1 MQKTKDK
8 RQKTK
13 VSKKRVTIYQNQ
25 EPMKGMTLIVK
36 KTTQLI
42 AGMIFMYGIY
52 VIVHGHLT
60 PGGGFA
66 GGVVIAGSLILV
78 ILSYGGDFMKL
89 IKEEAGTTIVES
101 LATILVIL
109 IAVSGFLFGTKIF
122 FNNFLPKGIVGHLVS
137 AGVLPLY
144 NIFVGIE
151 VAASIFIIFL
161 SLIIFK
167 EESKE

>member
-1 MQKTKDK
+1 MQ
-8 RQKTK
+8 
-13 VSKKRVTIYQNQ
+13 
-25 EPMKGMTLIVK
+25 GMTIIVK

-52 VIVHGHLT
+52 IIAHGHLT

-78 ILSYGGDFMKL
+78 TLAFGSDFLKL
-89 IKEEAGTTIVES
+89 VKKEMGTTIVES
-101 LATILVIL
+101 LATFAVIL
-109 IAVSGFLFGTKIF
+109 IAISGFLFGTKVF
-122 FNNFLPKGIVGHLVS
+122 FNNYLPKGIVGELVS

-144 NIFVGIE
+144 NIFIGIE

-167 EESKE
+167 EESPK

>member
-1 MQKTKDK
+1 
-8 RQKTK
+8 
-13 VSKKRVTIYQNQ
+13 
-25 EPMKGMTLIVK
+25 MKGMTIIVK
-36 KTTQLI
+36 KTAQLI

-66 GGVVIAGSLILV
+66 GGVIMAGSLILV
-78 ILSYGGDFMKL
+78 ILSHGTDFFKL
-89 IKEEAGTTIVES
+89 VNEEMGTTIVES
-101 LATILVIL
+101 VATICVIL
-109 IAVSGFLFGTKIF
+109 IATAGFLFGTKVF
-122 FNNFLPKGIVGHLVS
+122 FNNFLPKGTVGELVS

-167 EESKE
+167 EESPK

>member
-1 MQKTKDK
+1 MS
-8 RQKTK
+8 
-13 VSKKRVTIYQNQ
+13 V
-25 EPMKGMTLIVK
+25 IVK

-42 AGMIFMYGIY
+42 AGMVFIYGIY

-66 GGVVIAGSLILV
+66 GGVIVAGSLVLV
-78 ILSYGGDFMKL
+78 TLAFGEDFFRL
-89 IKEEAGTTIVES
+89 VREEMGTTMVES
-101 LATILVIL
+101 IATISVVL
-109 IAVSGFLFGTKIF
+109 IAAGGFLFGTKIF
-122 FNNFLPKGIVGHLVS
+122 FNNFLPKGNVGELVS

-144 NIFVGIE
+144 NIFVGAE

-167 EESKE
+167 EESPK

>member
-1 MQKTKDK
+1 
-8 RQKTK
+8 
-13 VSKKRVTIYQNQ
+13 
-25 EPMKGMTLIVK
+25 MKGMTIIVK

-52 VIVHGHLT
+52 IIVHGHLT

-66 GGVVIAGSLILV
+66 GGVVIAGSLILITLAYGSDFIRLVREESETTLVENLAIIMV
-78 ILSYGGDFMKL
+78 IV
-89 IKEEAGTTIVES
+89 I
-101 LATILVIL
+101 AT
-109 IAVSGFLFGTKIF
+109 SGFLFGTRVF
-122 FNNFLPKGIVGHLVS
+122 FNNFLPKGMVGELVS

-144 NIFVGIE
+144 NICVGIE

-167 EESKE
+167 EEATS

>member
-1 MQKTKDK
+1 
-8 RQKTK
+8 
-13 VSKKRVTIYQNQ
+13 
-25 EPMKGMTLIVK
+25 MKGMTLIVK

-42 AGMIFMYGIY
+42 VGMIFMYGVY

-66 GGVVIAGSLILV
+66 GGVIVAGSLIL
-78 ILSYGGDFMKL
+78 LTLAYGGDFMRL
-89 IKEEAGTTIVES
+89 IKEESGSTIIES
-101 LATILVIL
+101 LATIMVIT
-109 IAVSGFLFGTKIF
+109 IATSGFLFGTKIF
-122 FNNFLPKGIVGHLVS
+122 FNNFLPKGVVGDLIS

-144 NIFVGIE
+144 NIFVGTE

-167 EESKE
+167 EESHQ

>member
-1 MQKTKDK
+1 
-8 RQKTK
+8 
-13 VSKKRVTIYQNQ
+13 
-25 EPMKGMTLIVK
+25 MKGMTLIVK

-66 GGVVIAGSLILV
+66 GGVIMAGSLIVIILAYGADFLKLV
-78 ILSYGGDFMKL
+78 
-89 IKEEAGTTIVES
+89 KEKSGTTVIES
-101 LATILVIL
+101 IATILVIML
-109 IAVSGFLFGTKIF
+109 AAAGLLFGTKVF

-144 NIFVGIE
+144 NIFVGTE

-167 EESKE
+167 EESQE

>member
-1 MQKTKDK
+1 
-8 RQKTK
+8 
-13 VSKKRVTIYQNQ
+13 
-25 EPMKGMTLIVK
+25 MKGMSIIVK

-42 AGMIFMYGIY
+42 AGMVFMYGIY

-66 GGVVIAGSLILV
+66 GGVIIAGSFILV
-78 ILSYGGDFMKL
+78 TLAYGGDFLKL
-89 IKEEAGTTIVES
+89 VKEENRTTIVES
-101 LATILVIL
+101 LATILVITV
-109 IAVSGFLFGTKIF
+109 AASGFLFGTKIF

-144 NIFVGIE
+144 NIFVGTE

-161 SLIIFK
+161 SLMIFK
-167 EESKE
+167 EESPK

>member
-1 MQKTKDK
+1 
-8 RQKTK
+8 
-13 VSKKRVTIYQNQ
+13 
-25 EPMKGMTLIVK
+25 MKGMTIIVK

-42 AGMIFMYGIY
+42 AGMIFLYGIY

-66 GGVVIAGSLILV
+66 GGVIIAGSLILV
-78 ILSYGGDFMKL
+78 TLSYGGDFFKL
-89 IKEEAGTTIVES
+89 IKEESGTTIIES
-101 LATILVIL
+101 LATILVICL
-109 IAVSGFLFGTKIF
+109 ATSGFLFGTKIF

-144 NIFVGIE
+144 NIFVGTE

-167 EESKE
+167 EESQE